1 MGNRENRNLDEITA
15 GTLILGVDVAKE
27 VQWARFV
34 DDRGR
39 EIGKAVS
46 FRNNRRGFE
55 TIVAEIRLRCNN
67 KLLRQPIRQ
76 VLSPSEPA
84 ALEINQPNEN

>member
-1 MGNRENRNLDEITA
+1 MGNRENRKLDEITE
-15 GTLILGVDVAKE
+15 GTLIMGVDVAKE

-46 FRNNRRGFE
+46 FRNDRRGFE
-55 TIVAEIRLRCNN
+55 TIVAEIRLRRNN
-67 KLLRQPIRQ
+67 KLLRQPITQ
-76 VLSPSEPA
+76 VIIGMEPTGH
-84 ALEINQPNEN
+84 